1 MKVKI
6 LSLLFAGMA
15 LTTSCEDFLDRPPM
29 DTITDTP
36 DFWENEENYRTM
48 MWAFYDIYF
57 DGYKSSW
64 TRTNWFAET
73 EVADWVDDNAQKSP
87 THFIKSVPSTDGDW
101 SFTYVRRYNQ
111 LIDRAT
117 NSNLPEEAKNHWLGV
132 ARFFR
137 AMEYASL
144 VADFGDV
151 PWFDTV
157 IENTDLENLYK
168 PRTPRAEV
176 MDNVLADLQFA
187 CQNIRTSDGVAGLHV
202 NKAVALAYTSRI
214 MLFEGTWQKYNEKN
228 AAKAATYLKAAKD
241 AADQLMSMGAYSLTP
256 NFKDLTTSVSLA
268 GNPEVIVYREYE
280 EGILMHSLMSF
291 QNTEAEGSSP
301 SRSLVESYLSANGLP
316 IHQAENTM
324 YKGDKWFFD
333 EFADRDPRLYD
344 NIDKEGLRLE
354 GTVAVYAATGY
365 FAHLFVNP
373 DLKTVPGGMSS
384 TNITDAPV
392 MKLNEVMM
400 NYIEAA
406 AELADMGQYN
416 LTQGDFDKTI
426 NALRNRPSTSMP
438 AVTLAGSNLAV
449 NGVTIN
455 DPDRDKGQMK
465 SGDYEVSPILWEV
478 RRERRTEL
486 PYQGIR
492 FNDLRRWG
500 KLHYADM
507 KVNPKLNLGAWLDKD
522 AYVAWYNEQN
532 GTSLTVD
539 NLSGIHL
546 DREGNAGYI
555 VPAIDAS
562 LLRTCEDKHYLY
574 PIPSQEIALYQSNG
588 YTLSQNPGW

>member
-1 MKVKI
+1 
-6 LSLLFAGMA
+6 
-15 LTTSCEDFLDRPPM
+15 
-29 DTITDTP
+29 
-36 DFWENEENYRTM
+36 
-48 MWAFYDIYF
+48 
-57 DGYKSSW
+57 
-64 TRTNWFAET
+64 
-73 EVADWVDDNAQKSP
+73 
-87 THFIKSVPSTDGDW
+87 
-101 SFTYVRRYNQ
+101 
-111 LIDRAT
+111 
-117 NSNLPEEAKNHWLGV
+117 
-132 ARFFR
+132 
-137 AMEYASL
+137 
-144 VADFGDV
+144 
-151 PWFDTV
+151 
-157 IENTDLENLYK
+157 
-168 PRTPRAEV
+168 
-176 MDNVLADLQFA
+176 
-187 CQNIRTSDGVAGLHV
+187 
-202 NKAVALAYTSRI
+202 
-214 MLFEGTWQKYNEKN
+214 
-228 AAKAATYLKAAKD
+228 
-241 AADQLMSMGAYSLTP
+241 MGAYSLTP
-256 NFKDLTTSVSLA
+256 NFKDLTTSISLA

-354 GTVAVYAATGY
+354 GSVAVYAATGY

-406 AELADMGQYN
+406 AELADMGQYT

-532 GTSLTVD
+532 GTSLTVED
-539 NLSGIHL
+539 LKGIHL